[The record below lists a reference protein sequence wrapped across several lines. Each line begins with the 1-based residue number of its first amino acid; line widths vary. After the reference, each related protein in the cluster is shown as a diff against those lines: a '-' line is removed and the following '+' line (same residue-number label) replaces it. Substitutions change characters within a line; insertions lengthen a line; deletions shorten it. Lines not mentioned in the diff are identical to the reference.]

1 MQQPAPRH
9 TEHQLRTALTHQAHT
24 CAVCITYIRA
34 TTTALCRRL
43 HQANLTT
50 ATHHTQTDGSIPL
63 NLKLLD
69 VVKRPADFSHAASQP
84 VQPLPGVVSTEL
96 FIRYMSLPHK
106 PPRTP
111 PKSLIHTRYDARAYR
126 SGLVLS
132 PASHCRCQH
141 KCSNTH
147 HTQPLRELLAATLS
161 QAPLALNKRRFTTS
175 RHISVSSPSSHFQ
188 QQHTKQL
195 LTTHLKPYAASQ
207 PARHTRRSRW
217 QQQLH
222 TE

>member
-1 MQQPAPRH
+1 MHMHMQY
-9 TEHQLRTALTHQAHT
+9 
-24 CAVCITYIRA
+24 ITYIRA

-141 KCSNTH
+141 KCSNTTH
-147 HTQPLRELLAATLS
+147 ARTLVSYLLLHSCKRLLALS
-161 QAPLALNKRRFTTS
+161 KHRFASS
-175 RHISVSSPSSHFQ
+175 RHIAVSSPSVLHFQ
-188 QQHTKQL
+188 QCTPL
-195 LTTHLKPYAASQ
+195 AAN
-207 PARHTRRSRW
+207 RT
-217 QQQLH
+217 
-222 TE
+222 